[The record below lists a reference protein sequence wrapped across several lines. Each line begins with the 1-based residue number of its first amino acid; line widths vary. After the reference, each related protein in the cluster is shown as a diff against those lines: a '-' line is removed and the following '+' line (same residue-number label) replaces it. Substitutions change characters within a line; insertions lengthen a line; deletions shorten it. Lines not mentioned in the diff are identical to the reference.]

1 VSSGGADLRRGWLIT
16 GALSITVTIAYGVLT
31 YAFGVLLPAME
42 DDLGWSRAA
51 ITGAFSLALLVSAL
65 TGLAVGPVL
74 DRRSP
79 RLLMT
84 AGAAAAALFVVAWSR
99 VETVTELYLVFA
111 GLGLTMATLLYEP
124 VFTVVTK
131 WFVTQQHSALTA
143 VTLVGATASLI
154 FLPLTERLEAA
165 YGWRQALL
173 VLAAILAAIA
183 VPLHALVLRPSPDVD
198 VREELMHP
206 PRRVVHVG
214 AFWFLAG
221 AFTLASFSTYAI
233 VVHLVSLLIEGGRS
247 PAFAALVAG
256 LLGIAQLPGRLIF
269 GLVGRR
275 LGTAAQPAAVFGLGA
290 AALVLLAAERS
301 AWAAIVFAV
310 TFGASNGMATLLRGT
325 LVADLWGRRN
335 YGAISAMIAAPF
347 NLARAAAPVGAS
359 LLVLLPGAYTTLL
372 WILAAATTI
381 AAVAGTRAERVRPLI
396 AESTPPLPPAP

>member
-173 VLAAILAAIA
+173 VLAVILAAIA